1 MPTVLESQAVVG
13 NVFKVKFHL
22 DKPLRL
28 DAKAM
33 SSEEF
38 FAFCQLNNDLRIERT
53 ADGQMIIMAPTGSET
68 GNRNSEI
75 NAEIVF
81 WNRVHKLG
89 VTFDSSTGFTLPNGA
104 ERAPNTAWI
113 RKERWDALSPLEKKR
128 FAPIAPDFVLELR
141 SEDQSLSELREKM
154 DEYMDCGCRLGW
166 LIDPQN
172 RRTYVYNENGEI
184 QTVPFEEKLSG
195 GEVMPGF
202 EVVWGEVI

>member
-28 DAKAM
+28 DAKDM

-104 ERAPNTAWI
+104 ERAPDTAWI

-128 FAPIAPDFVLELR
+128 FAQIAPDFVLELR

-154 DEYMDCGCRLGW
+154 DEYMDCSCRLGW

>member
-1 MPTVLESQAVVG
+1 MPTVLESQDVVA

-22 DKPLRL
+22 DKPLRM
-28 DAKAM
+28 DAKDM

-38 FAFCQLNNDLRIERT
+38 FAFCQLNDDLRIERA

-104 ERAPNTAWI
+104 ERAPDTAWI
-113 RKERWDALSPLEKKR
+113 RKERWEALSPQEKKK

-184 QTVPFEEKLSG
+184 QTVSFEEKLSG
-195 GEVMPGF
+195 GEVMPGL

>member
-1 MPTVLESQAVVG
+1 MPTVLESQDVVA

-22 DKPLRL
+22 DKPLRM
-28 DAKAM
+28 DAKDM

-38 FAFCQLNNDLRIERT
+38 FAFCQLNDDLRIERA

-104 ERAPNTAWI
+104 ERAPDTAWI
-113 RKERWDALSPLEKKR
+113 RKERWEALSPQEKKK

-172 RRTYVYNENGEI
+172 RRSYVYNENGEI
-184 QTVPFEEKLSG
+184 QTVSFEEKLSG
-195 GEVMPGF
+195 GEVMPGL